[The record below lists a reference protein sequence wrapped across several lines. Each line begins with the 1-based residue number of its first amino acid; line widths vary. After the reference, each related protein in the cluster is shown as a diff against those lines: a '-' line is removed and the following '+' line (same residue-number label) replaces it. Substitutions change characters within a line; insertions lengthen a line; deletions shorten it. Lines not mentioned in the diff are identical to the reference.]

1 MNNKGITLLEI
12 IVAVG
17 IFALIAGAIVQV
29 FLVSWRNNAIVWEQL
44 ATQNEGRKVI
54 QDFSKELR
62 EASDS
67 SIGSYAIES
76 ASGTQIVFFS
86 NIDSDAYK
94 ERIRY
99 FVSSTILKKGIIK
112 PSGSPLAY
120 SSSTET
126 VTDVAH
132 DMANGTSSV
141 FFYYDKNF
149 TGSQTPLSSPIDVA
163 SIRVVRII
171 LKLEEDPNLSPTP
184 FYIESKVMIRNLKDN

>member
-1 MNNKGITLLEI
+1 MLEI

-126 VTDVAH
+126 VIDVAH

>member
-126 VTDVAH
+126 VIDVAH

>member
-1 MNNKGITLLEI
+1 MLEI